1 MELTIKAGVLSA
13 LTNLSG
19 KKDIRYYLN
28 GVLVEVKDNTLRL
41 VATDGHVMGIYQ
53 QELEE
58 PSEAMRLVIPNE
70 VIAKLDKKTTNVL
83 ICDQDQ
89 WRADNI
95 NFAPIDGQY
104 PDYMRV
110 LPAKISGEVAQFNP
124 DFIARFAK
132 VAKALSSKFAVPII
146 AHNGTSGALVDIGMP
161 LNFVGIMMPIR
172 TDAPMPSV
180 PVWLKP
186 AIVENA

>member
-28 GVLVEVKDNTLRL
+28 GVLVEVKDKTLRL

-70 VIAKLDKKTTNVL
+70 VIAKLDKKTTNTLV
-83 ICDQDQ
+83 CDQDQ
-89 WRADNI
+89 WRVDNI

-110 LPAKISGEVAQFNP
+110 LPSKITGEVAQFNP

-146 AHNGTSGALVDIGMP
+146 AHNGTSGALVDIGLP